1 MRKSGIIKMKDV
13 KEHLGFILTISV
25 TYVIGILVILMQYL
39 ALEGEKSFMKEFL
52 DSIIPTIITYVL
64 GCVLVNVAEIL
75 KEKRDEYV
83 YNLFGCIFVFV
94 YLIMFNIYLLAGF
107 SWFWMILE
115 LIFTSL
121 LIWLNVMCYKEKY
134 VGRNHSLT

>member
-52 DSIIPTIITYVL
+52 DSIIPTTITYVL
-64 GCVLVNVAEIL
+64 GCV
-75 KEKRDEYV
+75 
-83 YNLFGCIFVFV
+83 FF
-94 YLIMFNIYLLAGF
+94 
-107 SWFWMILE
+107 
-115 LIFTSL
+115 
-121 LIWLNVMCYKEKY
+121 
-134 VGRNHSLT
+134 